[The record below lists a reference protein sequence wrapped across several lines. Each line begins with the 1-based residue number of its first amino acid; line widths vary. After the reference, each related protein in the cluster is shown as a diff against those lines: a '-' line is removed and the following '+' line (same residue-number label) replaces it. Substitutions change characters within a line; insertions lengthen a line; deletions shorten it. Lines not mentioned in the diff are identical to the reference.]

1 MKEEL
6 TKLIAENIP
15 TAITLIVISVVA
27 LVFIVWWAAKMWY
40 KMKNFPCTEHESSIC
55 SHNSRIDTMTA
66 SLSRIEGRID
76 TLLLLIP
83 QAASLKSQT
92 LLSDDKP
99 TLAQKNSPK
108 VLNANGLKVASA
120 FDCDAFLETNQ
131 EWLIDEVSKF
141 NPKTALDVETCS
153 LAALRVASSDSRFNE
168 LKDKIYHS
176 PMIKLSL
183 SDTEY
188 KDVEITLEDVL
199 FVISLPLRD
208 VYLKMHP
215 EIK

>member
-6 TKLIAENIP
+6 TKLIAENLP
-15 TAITLIVISVVA
+15 TAITLIAISVIA

-40 KMKNFPCTEHESSIC
+40 KMNNLPCTDHESSIC
-55 SHNSRIDTMTA
+55 SHNGRIDSMTA
-66 SLSRIEGRID
+66 TLNRIEGRID

-83 QAASLKSQT
+83 QAASFKSQS

-99 TLAQKNSPK
+99 ALAQKNSPK
-108 VLNANGLKVASA
+108 VLNTNGLKVAST
-120 FDCDAFLETNQ
+120 FDCDAFLEVNK

-141 NPKTALDVETCS
+141 NPKTALDVEACS
-153 LAALRVASSDSRFNE
+153 LAALRVASSDNRFNE

-176 PMIKLSL
+176 PMIELSI

-188 KDVEITLEDVL
+188 KNVEITLEDVL

-208 VYLKMHP
+208 VYLEAHP